1 MITFTLFLLGLMLFL
16 LGLIVGLVVGTVVE
30 HNNTRCPN
38 NKNYRGDS

>member
-1 MITFTLFLLGLMLFL
+1 MITFTLFL